1 MIEKSSKTIKSIEEM
16 PTVSVIIPAYNASDY
31 IDTAIKSVFLQ
42 NVSVEIIVI
51 DDCSS
56 DNLDIVMNKYL
67 ALNNVVYIK
76 NERNLG
82 VAKSRNLGVS
92 KSKGDYIAYLD
103 ADDWWLEGKLD
114 KQLSIMKKTGV
125 VLCATGRELVY
136 PNGESTGKYI
146 SVRNHIT
153 YKSLLHHN
161 SINCSSVLI
170 SSEVAREF
178 PMGNDEIHEDY
189 TTWLKILKKYRS
201 ACGINEPYLK
211 YRLTNNSKS
220 RNKIKSARMTF
231 LVYRH
236 MGFGYLKS
244 IFYFMCYATHG
255 IRKYL

>member
-1 MIEKSSKTIKSIEEM
+1 MIERSSKSIKPIKEIS
-16 PTVSVIIPAYNASDY
+16 TVSVIIPAYNASNY
-31 IDTAIKSVFLQ
+31 IDTAINSVLLQ
-42 NVSVEIIVI
+42 NVPVEIIVI

-56 DNLDIVMNKYL
+56 DNLDAVMNKYL
-67 ALNNVVYIK
+67 GLKNVVYIK

-92 KSKGDYIAYLD
+92 KAKGDYIAYLD

-114 KQLSIMKKTGV
+114 KQISIMKESGV

-136 PNGESTGKYI
+136 NNGESTGKYI
-146 SVRNHIT
+146 PVREDIT
-153 YKSLLHHN
+153 YKSLLYHN
-161 SINCSSVLI
+161 NINCSSVLI
-170 SSEVAREF
+170 SSKVAREF

-189 TTWLKILKKYRS
+189 ITWLKILKKYKR
-201 ACGINEPYLK
+201 AYGIDEPYLK

-220 RNKIKSARMTF
+220 GNKIKSARMTF

-244 IFYFMCYATHG
+244 IFYFICYVTHG
-255 IRKYL
+255 LRKYL